1 MPAGGF
7 GTSLSWYQATA
18 APNPS
23 RVWWRSAGTSVTTAG
38 AAGALSSTPAV
49 AAAAGTD
56 AGGAVLWR
64 MHAAST
70 TVATTANARRGAGP
84 RLMARD
90 DTAAVT
96 APA

>member
-23 RVWWRSAGTSVTTAG
+23 SVWWRSAGARVTTAG
-38 AAGALSSTPAV
+38 VAGAVSSTPAFAGAGV
-49 AAAAGTD
+49 A

-70 TVATTANARRGAGP
+70 TVATRTTTRRGAGP